1 MLFDTHAHL
10 NDSRFDGVRDELIAS
25 LTSNGIGAYCEI
37 GYDVKSSEKACELSE
52 KYDFIYAAAGVH
64 PHDTDGMTSGDMN
77 ALKKLCAHQKVVALG
92 EIGLD
97 YYYDNS
103 LRENQRHWFDAQ
115 LSLASEL
122 GIPCVI
128 HTRDAWADTLDI
140 LKAHKANTGIIH
152 CYSGSVE
159 TAKILLD
166 LGWYISFAGPLTFK
180 NATTALDVARFVP
193 DDRILIETDCPYL
206 TPHPHRGERNDSGY
220 LHLTLE
226 KAAELRG
233 VSPEAL
239 AKQTRNNTARLFTKC
254 GIQIE

>member
-10 NDSRFDGVRDELIAS
+10 NDRRFDGVRDELIAS

-64 PHDTDGMTSGDMN
+64 PHDTDDMTSGDMN

-140 LKAHKANTGIIH
+140 LRAHKENTGIIH

-193 DDRILIETDCPYL
+193 DDRILIETDSPYL
-206 TPHPHRGERNDSGY
+206 APVPYRGKTNTPVYVKEVAKKLS
-220 LHLTLE
+220 E
-226 KAAELRG
+226 VRG
-233 VSPEAL
+233 VSFEKIEELTFAN
-239 AKQTRNNTARLFTKC
+239 AKKVYR
-254 GIQIE
+254 ID